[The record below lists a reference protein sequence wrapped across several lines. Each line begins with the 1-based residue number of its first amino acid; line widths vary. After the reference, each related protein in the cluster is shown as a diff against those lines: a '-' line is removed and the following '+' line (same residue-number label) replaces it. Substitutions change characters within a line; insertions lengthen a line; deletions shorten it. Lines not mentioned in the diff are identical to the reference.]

1 MISRNKALRVFYFI
15 AALFVGT
22 QSLLA
27 QGSGP
32 NEFADGPFSVEVI
45 FEPGVFHFRSRPTL
59 ARVIASMLER
69 EGVSALVPRTRVNVD
84 VHGRVYAVLMLEN
97 ESSLP
102 QLKSIFTE
110 AGYPPSKVE
119 PVIR

>member
-1 MISRNKALRVFYFI
+1 VISRNKALRVFCFI
-15 AALFVGT
+15 AGLFVGT

-32 NEFADGPFSVEVI
+32 SEFADGPFSVEVI

-69 EGVSALVPRTRVNVD
+69 GGISALVPRTRVNVD

>member
-1 MISRNKALRVFYFI
+1 MISRNKVLRVFYFI

-22 QSLLA
+22 QSPLA
-27 QGSGP
+27 QGSDLS
-32 NEFADGPFSVEVI
+32 EFAEGLFSVEVV

-84 VHGRVYAVLMLEN
+84 MEGGVYAVLMLET
-97 ESSLP
+97 ESSLL